1 MSYTSRRLFH
11 GIMAAVVLVI
21 SNQSATA
28 DTIQIPITAFA
39 DTATIVEFGVAS
51 SAPLPYSEDGA
62 NFLSYSGFSSSVI
75 GGNAFLSL
83 AGPGTLTVIFD
94 QPVNMAGFNFSNS
107 FSPAG
112 VRAAVFS
119 DLAGL
124 QPVGQVIF
132 PGFAPLQS
140 GFVGWAADAPFALA
154 EITFAV
160 PSQFASFVIDD
171 FRFDTGAPI
180 PEPGTMMLA
189 LTGLGLLARH
199 IARQARPR

>member
-1 MSYTSRRLFH
+1 M
-11 GIMAAVVLVI
+11 
-21 SNQSATA
+21 
-28 DTIQIPITAFA
+28 
-39 DTATIVEFGVAS
+39 
-51 SAPLPYSEDGA
+51 
-62 NFLSYSGFSSSVI
+62 I

-83 AGPGTLTVIFD
+83 AGPGTLTVTFD
-94 QPVNMAGFNFSNS
+94 QPVSMGGFNFSNS

-112 VRAAVFS
+112 VRTAVFS

-140 GFVGWAADAPFALA
+140 GFVGWSADAPFARA

-171 FRFDTGAPI
+171 FRFDTGTPI
-180 PEPGTMMLA
+180 PEPGTMVLA
-189 LTGLGLLARH
+189 LTGLGLVARH
-199 IARQARPR
+199 VTRRARTRCWMPAWRAGPPACAADSA